1 MVFFLTSDP
10 PFLSESADQQDLGE
24 RRQLYF
30 SLIHKPER
38 EMKNIRRNL
47 YILFI
52 TELKCLANVG
62 IQQIFVKLMNKCLA
76 WNQRERMS

>member
-1 MVFFLTSDP
+1 MTFVYSNKWDGFLSDKWS

-38 EMKNIRRNL
+38 EMKNIRNL

-52 TELKCLANVG
+52 TELKCLANVRYLTN
-62 IQQIFVKLMNKCLA
+62 IC
-76 WNQRERMS
+76 